1 MKWLNIQVY
10 VTKTPV
16 LDRIILLV
24 LNELREEPH
33 NDFFRLFAS
42 RKKIRLSAF
51 ERLQRANVK
60 ISSEISTILYALR
73 QAYNLEEIITMD
85 EKMTVDDLLVIGES
99 LRKHALASASVDERL
114 AGEEGEAT
122 RKYALATASVDEHFE
137 GEKGKEVRKH
147 ALATASI
154 DERLEGVETAEIL
167 AKVEPEQRL
176 AGLDVEDMQALMKQ
190 IEHYLAMQESNVK
203 IASDSPSQEDKHE

>member
-1 MKWLNIQVY
+1 
-10 VTKTPV
+10 
-16 LDRIILLV
+16 
-24 LNELREEPH
+24 
-33 NDFFRLFAS
+33 
-42 RKKIRLSAF
+42 
-51 ERLQRANVK
+51 
-60 ISSEISTILYALR
+60 
-73 QAYNLEEIITMD
+73 MD

-190 IEHYLAMQESNVK
+190 IEHYLAMQESNVE